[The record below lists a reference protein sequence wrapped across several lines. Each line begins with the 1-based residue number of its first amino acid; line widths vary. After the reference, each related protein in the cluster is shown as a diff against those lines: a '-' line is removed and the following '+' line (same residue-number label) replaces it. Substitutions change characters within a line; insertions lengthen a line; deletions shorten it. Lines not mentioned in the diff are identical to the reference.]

1 MIRYSKKSV
10 AIAGLGLLLAAA
22 VVIAVGAS
30 YGTIAMTAIFQTSWR
45 DTVGQIRAEL
55 SRGNDDEALRL
66 IQPLLAANQKRE
78 EIEEVCME
86 LGKGLADEGKRDAAE
101 PLLRKTL
108 EIREAL
114 HGAENLQVV
123 EASFLLAQLYLSK
136 ASVLQI
142 AAANREAS
150 EYLDQA
156 ERLLDTALQT
166 RERLSGPKSVGVSD
180 VLQQLTVLCLQRHG
194 FAETACPE
202 NFERRK
208 RIAEILTG
216 NLPPTHPDWAKAL
229 YSLADSQEARVRS
242 INRWFSDR
250 PF

>member
-78 EIEEVCME
+78 EIAEVCME

-114 HGAENLQVV
+114 HGAETCRSSKHRSCWP
-123 EASFLLAQLYLSK
+123 SF
-136 ASVLQI
+136 
-142 AAANREAS
+142 
-150 EYLDQA
+150 
-156 ERLLDTALQT
+156 T
-166 RERLSGPKSVGVSD
+166 
-180 VLQQLTVLCLQRHG
+180 
-194 FAETACPE
+194 
-202 NFERRK
+202 
-208 RIAEILTG
+208 
-216 NLPPTHPDWAKAL
+216 
-229 YSLADSQEARVRS
+229 
-242 INRWFSDR
+242 
-250 PF
+250 